1 MYSLYALLGRTNDL
15 EPKSQSFA
23 NAHCLRLGGGLSMV
37 PLAEDLIAEI
47 QKAGVV
53 PGGSSV
59 AGAFEFLSPGVEA
72 WAQALSA
79 DTALAYIET
88 EYVGGEGFERAG
100 VWSRGT
106 IALGPFEGAGSINQ
120 ALRALGIHA
129 AAGIEEFEFVGL
141 GRHRS
146 LDEWLQDA
154 GRFDSL

>member
-23 NAHCLRLGGGLSMV
+23 NARCLRLGGGLSMV

-47 QKAGVV
+47 QKAGAV

-79 DTALAYIET
+79 ATALAYIET

-100 VWSRGT
+100 VWSRST
-106 IALGPFEGAGSINQ
+106 IALGPLDGAGSINQ
-120 ALRALGIHA
+120 ALRALGVQP
-129 AAGIEEFEFVGL
+129 AAGIEAFEFVGL
-141 GRHRS
+141 SRHRS

-154 GRFDSL
+154 G